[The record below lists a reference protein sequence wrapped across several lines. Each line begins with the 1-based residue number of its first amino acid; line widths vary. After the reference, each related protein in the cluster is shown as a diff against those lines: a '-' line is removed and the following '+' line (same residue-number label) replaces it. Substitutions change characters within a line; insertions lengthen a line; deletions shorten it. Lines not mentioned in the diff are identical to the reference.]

1 MKDSR
6 KEIGKW
12 TARVLFVLYLL
23 FFATYT
29 IFMRTVGPRRWNF
42 MPFWELRYSLAGG
55 LATFQFLI
63 INILLCIP
71 MGYFGAAAFRNTKKW
86 KIVLLIAC
94 YSTTIELIQLIT
106 ARGLCE
112 FDDVFNNTLGGAIGI
127 LCFYGPLEIF
137 DAMAVTIVYGAVMII
152 LEFRQSGSFSF
163 GRVPGVLT
171 KTYVLYIP
179 AHAVISY
186 YIFRLFDMYGD
197 LRSNRGVKA
206 AAVIMLANMLSVLSK
221 FLVQY
226 FTAYHFS
233 APTLYYLI
241 GFLLQCLLTMY
252 VRKNYICRTPDKSH
266 GGNI

>member
-1 MKDSR
+1 
-6 KEIGKW
+6 
-12 TARVLFVLYLL
+12 
-23 FFATYT
+23 
-29 IFMRTVGPRRWNF
+29 
-42 MPFWELRYSLAGG
+42 
-55 LATFQFLI
+55 
-63 INILLCIP
+63 
-71 MGYFGAAAFRNTKKW
+71 
-86 KIVLLIAC
+86 
-94 YSTTIELIQLIT
+94 
-106 ARGLCE
+106 
-112 FDDVFNNTLGGAIGI
+112 LGGAIGI

-137 DAMAVTIVYGAVMII
+137 DVMAVTIVYGAVMVI
-152 LEFRQSGSFSF
+152 LEFMQSGSFSF

-197 LRSNRGVKA
+197 LRGNRGVKA

-226 FTAYHFS
+226 FIAYRFS

-252 VRKNYICRTPDKSH
+252 VRKYYICRAPGKNH